1 MPYRCAAEGKTAKQA
16 KDPATRQTQGESAS
30 LNDAVRKTMKVRA
43 AGGAILRAW
52 WGAAVLTARRRGGL
66 CVGAQGLNER
76 GEKLAELG
84 DKTAELS
91 NQAGNFADL
100 ARQLRQK
107 HEKKKWYEL

>member
-1 MPYRCAAEGKTAKQA
+1 MG
-16 KDPATRQTQGESAS
+16 
-30 LNDAVRKTMKVRA
+30 
-43 AGGAILRAW
+43 IL
-52 WGAAVLTARRRGGL
+52 
-66 CVGAQGLNER
+66 CEGAQGLNER